1 MDIHGQHEWGGMFR
15 SHLRPVLLAGACVF
29 CLLGS
34 LNAQRNRNLA
44 DDSPF
49 LPPGYKA
56 NIAAQQKKKAPPP
69 PKAPPRLQQNLEL
82 RGFVCL
88 SGLWRFCIFDKR
100 TNKASWIVLK
110 DKSGSGN
117 KLSILE
123 FDRENKSITIEESGH
138 REVLNMK
145 SPSGTPTPIAHLKAV
160 PKKPT
165 PKAPVKPST
174 SKPPV
179 NRPNVPIPRRR
190 IVTPGK

>member
-1 MDIHGQHEWGGMFR
+1 MDINNQHERVGRFQPRASFLLLTGAF
-15 SHLRPVLLAGACVF
+15 VL
-29 CLLGS
+29 CLQGS
-34 LNAQRNRNLA
+34 VNAQRNRNLA

-82 RGFVCL
+82 RGFVRL

-160 PKKPT
+160 PQKPT
-165 PKAPVKPST
+165 PKPSQKPST

-179 NRPNVPIPRRR
+179 NKPNVPIPRRR

>member
-1 MDIHGQHEWGGMFR
+1 MNITSQHERFGISGF
-15 SHLRPVLLAGACVF
+15 HIRPGFLVGVSVF
-29 CLLGS
+29 CLLCS
-34 LNAQRNRNLA
+34 LSAQRNRNLA

-56 NIAAQQKKKAPPP
+56 NMAAQQKKKAPPP

-82 RGFVCL
+82 RGFVRL

-145 SPSGTPTPIAHLKAV
+145 SPSGAPTPIAHLKAA

-165 PKAPVKPST
+165 SKAPVKPSA
-174 SKPPV
+174 SKPAV
-179 NRPNVPIPRRR
+179 KKPNVPIPRRR